1 MLEKSDTGISETLK
15 LFNAYEL
22 EVGLLVPTPT
32 GLKKSIMDATASVR
46 DFLRDFEFHDYD
58 AQQKGSDAKIVL
70 RAYYVYADR
79 LEETTVSLYRPE
91 TKNGDPR
98 IWFSK
103 MGTYAE
109 PFNLLALLIHQGELY
124 LVNCSRPEITASL
137 NDASTPLGSIAA
149 QLRKA
154 IDPAVVELLDMIQE
168 ISRRG
173 FIPTLRP
180 GDTGIGMTLET
191 HLGIAANASKAPD
204 YKGIEIK
211 AKRLRGKKPNRVTL
225 FSQVPNWSLSPINSA
240 WNLLSTY
247 GYQRS
252 GKLRLNHEINATAPN
267 SLGFQ
272 LEVDA
277 GKDWL
282 KQNHVDVIKDVK
294 RHVVTWEMEHLRK
307 RLAEKHPQ
315 TFWVG
320 AQCRGRGAGEEFHYI
335 QVEHTRAPKV
345 RNFDALLEGG
355 LISVDYLMSQK
366 EPTKQ
371 TVRDHGYLFKIH
383 PSDFDALFPPADV
396 HLLVQ

>member
-1 MLEKSDTGISETLK
+1 MLERSDTSISETLK

-22 EVGLLVPTPT
+22 EVGLLVPTAT

-46 DFLRDFEFHDYD
+46 DFLRDFGFHDYD
-58 AQQKGSDAKIVL
+58 GQQKGSDGKVMR
-70 RAYYVYADR
+70 RAYYVYSDR
-79 LEETTVSLYRPE
+79 VEETTASLYRPE

-103 MGTYAE
+103 MGSYAE
-109 PFNLLALLIHQGELY
+109 PFNLLVLLIHQDQLY
-124 LVNCSRPEITASL
+124 IVNCSKPEITASL
-137 NDASTPLGSIAA
+137 TDASTPLGSIAA
-149 QLRKA
+149 LLSKG
-154 IDPAVVELLDMIQE
+154 IDPAVVELLDLIQE

-173 FIPTLRP
+173 YIPTLRP

-191 HLGIAANASKAPD
+191 HLGIAANANKTPD

-225 FSQVPNWSLSPINSA
+225 FSQVPNWSMSPIGSA

-247 GYQRS
+247 GYQRG
-252 GKLRLNHEINATAPN
+252 GKLRLNHEINALAPN

-277 GKDWL
+277 ARDWL
-282 KQNHVDVIKDVK
+282 KQNHVDTIAEAK
-294 RHVVTWEMEHLRK
+294 RHVATWEMEKLRT

-320 AQCRGRGAGEEFHYI
+320 ARCRGRGVGEEFHYI
-335 QVEHTRAPKV
+335 QVEHTRTPKV

-355 LISVDYLMSQK
+355 LISVDYLMSRNDPSR
-366 EPTKQ
+366 EV
-371 TVRDHGYLFKIH
+371 VRDHGYLFKIH
-383 PSDFDALFPPADV
+383 PADFDALFPPAKV
-396 HLLVQ
+396 HILA